1 MADYDISCMVP
12 TGNASKTATATAVT
26 GASLMTTDNAN
37 AYLVTINK
45 LTGAATDLV
54 AMTLDG
60 TTPTGGAIA
69 SVVGLVIPEGVY
81 LWRSEF
87 LANVKLDA
95 GEIQIKVTAQG
106 MSF

>member
-1 MADYDISCMVP
+1 MSYDIECLVP
-12 TGNASKTATATAVT
+12 TGNASKTATATAVAGST
-26 GASLMTTDNAN
+26 LMTTDNAN
-37 AYLVTINK
+37 AYLVTVHK
-45 LTGAATDLV
+45 LTGAATDLI

-69 SVVGLVIPEGVY
+69 SIVGLVLPEGTHV
-81 LWRSEF
+81 WRREF

-95 GEIQIKVTAQG
+95 GSIQIKVTAQG